1 MSVHSKF
8 DNPQPVNVP
17 KPPSVLRF
25 QGLHPDNL
33 GRFDMHDHRKGGDL
47 SHVDLDASGL
57 NEVLHCEPKWQETIK
72 AEVAAAKRNNFH
84 ERQEALLKKSRKAE
98 LAALI
103 VEGESDPWRRC
114 SGGGPLREGILTV
127 NKEWLGGTGQ
137 AEWDTDKVALFKQT
151 AMDFLLENFPEG
163 QLRYA
168 NAHHDEEALHIHFVA
183 AAWTEK
189 VTANRGRQVLLQAS
203 KNPLFN
209 NYEHAQD
216 LAGEAFAPLGI
227 ARGERRAEARRRAK
241 AAGEDVPKKRRHIPP
256 SEWRA
261 DQQAAGHEKSIEI
274 METARGKAKEMID
287 DGRTVGKAAI
297 WKSRKRAVEEARR
310 RKEVAMREV
319 AAAERHR
326 KEEEQAAD
334 YARKERTDAEATLG
348 IIAEKSVN
356 IVQTAQV
363 AAGELQRVK
372 TALNVEVGELQGVR
386 AETEGAKT
394 GLAEVLVEV
403 EGAALERDQV
413 RDEVAEQGQKLDR
426 LRSLS
431 KKESENLALASKQVR
446 SLRSARQAEALALD
460 TEKRKWAVAEAELAD
475 VEAKVVTAEAKLSK
489 AVSLMKTLVEGIDM
503 LGGAVLRWISGP
515 KPSEEKLGWGPNAPK
530 TKEDRRRIATR
541 IQPVMPKLIPL
552 AQSIRR
558 TIEATLSRERAE
570 IAADAAYVLEQREN
584 LEAEQRA
591 ELTRILNKNSET
603 DPTSDGP
610 GT

>member
-8 DNPQPVNVP
+8 DNPQPVNTP
-17 KPPSVLRF
+17 KPPIVLRL

-33 GRFDMHDHRKGGDL
+33 GRFDMHDHRNGGDL
-47 SHVDLDASGL
+47 SHVDLDASEL

-72 AEVAAAKRNNFH
+72 AEAASARRNNFR
-84 ERQEALLKKSRKAE
+84 ERMEALRKKGRKAE
-98 LAALI
+98 REALI

-114 SGGGPLREGILTV
+114 SGGPLREGILTV
-127 NKEWLGGTGQ
+127 NKEWFGGTGQ
-137 AEWDTDKVALFKQT
+137 AEWDAEKVAAFKQT
-151 AMDFLLENFPEG
+151 AMEFLLKHFPDG

-168 NAHHDEEALHIHFVA
+168 NAHHDEEAFHIHFVA
-183 AAWTEK
+183 VVWTEK

-203 KNPLFN
+203 LNPLLK

-227 ARGERRAEARRRAK
+227 ARGERRAEARRVAK
-241 AAGEDVPKKRRHIPP
+241 EAGEDVPQKRRHIPP

-261 DQQAAGHEKSIEI
+261 DQQAAGHEKSSEI
-274 METARGKAKEMID
+274 LDAAQSKAKEMIE
-287 DGRTVGKAAI
+287 DGRTVGKTTI
-297 WKSRKRAVEEARR
+297 RKSRKRAVKEARR
-310 RKEVAMREV
+310 RKEAATREA

-326 KEEEQAAD
+326 KEEERAAD
-334 YARKERTDAEATLG
+334 AARKERADAEATLG
-348 IIAEKSVN
+348 IIEEKAAN
-356 IVQTAQV
+356 IVQTAQA
-363 AAGELQRVK
+363 AAGELQQVK
-372 TALNVEVGELQGVR
+372 EETRVEVEKLQGVR
-386 AETEGAKT
+386 AETEKAKA
-394 GLAEVLVEV
+394 GLADVLAEV

-413 RDEVAEQGQKLDR
+413 KDEVVEQGHKLGR
-426 LRSLS
+426 LRSTA
-431 KKESENLALASKQVR
+431 KKESEDLDQTEEMVR
-446 SLRSARQAEALALD
+446 SLKSARQAEAQALD
-460 TEKRKWAVAEAELAD
+460 KEKRKRLAAEAELAD

-541 IQPVMPKLIPL
+541 IKPVMPKLMPL

-558 TIEATLSRERAE
+558 TIDETLSRERAE

-591 ELTRILNKNSET
+591 ELTRILNENSES

>member
-8 DNPQPVNVP
+8 DNPQPVNTP
-17 KPPSVLRF
+17 KPPIVLRL

-33 GRFDMHDHRKGGDL
+33 GRFDMHDHRNGGDL
-47 SHVDLDASGL
+47 SHVDLDASEL

-72 AEVAAAKRNNFH
+72 AEAASARRNNFR
-84 ERQEALLKKSRKAE
+84 ERMEALRKKGRKAE
-98 LAALI
+98 REALI

-114 SGGGPLREGILTV
+114 SGGPLREGILTV
-127 NKEWLGGTGQ
+127 NKEWFGGTGQ
-137 AEWDTDKVALFKQT
+137 AEWDAEKVAAFKQT
-151 AMDFLLENFPEG
+151 AMEFLLKHFPDG

-168 NAHHDEEALHIHFVA
+168 NAHHDEEAFHIHFVA
-183 AAWTEK
+183 VVWTEK

-203 KNPLFN
+203 LNPLLK

-227 ARGERRAEARRRAK
+227 ARGERRAEARRVAK
-241 AAGEDVPKKRRHIPP
+241 EAGEDVPQKRRHIPP

-261 DQQAAGHEKSIEI
+261 DQQAAGHEKSSEI
-274 METARGKAKEMID
+274 LDAAQSKAKEMIE
-287 DGRTVGKAAI
+287 DGRTVGKTTI
-297 WKSRKRAVEEARR
+297 RKSRKRAVKEARR
-310 RKEVAMREV
+310 RKEAATREA

-326 KEEEQAAD
+326 KEEERAAD
-334 YARKERTDAEATLG
+334 AARKERADAEATLG
-348 IIAEKSVN
+348 IIEEKAAN
-356 IVQTAQV
+356 IVQTAQA
-363 AAGELQRVK
+363 AAGELQQVK
-372 TALNVEVGELQGVR
+372 EETRVEVEKLQGVR
-386 AETEGAKT
+386 AETEKAKA
-394 GLAEVLVEV
+394 GLADVLAEV

-413 RDEVAEQGQKLDR
+413 KDEVVEQGHKLGR
-426 LRSLS
+426 LRSTA
-431 KKESENLALASKQVR
+431 KKESEDLDQTEEMVR
-446 SLRSARQAEALALD
+446 SLKSARQAEAQALD
-460 TEKRKWAVAEAELAD
+460 KEKRKRLAAEAELAD

-541 IQPVMPKLIPL
+541 IKPVMPKLMPL

-558 TIEATLSRERAE
+558 TIDETLSRERAE

-591 ELTRILNKNSET
+591 ELTRILNKNSES